1 MGTALAGCTRGREP
15 LKERNRYMCMGC
27 GSEGYFSPS
36 FCWASII
43 LLPPSLP
50 PSQLMEGARSVQR
63 AIVNNFL
70 DGTKQDAI
78 EMLLL
83 GNAYAGDLGQKV
95 KALLDPVD
103 TFGECEASCTTL
115 P

>member
-1 MGTALAGCTRGREP
+1 MFAAAWAENGDSLSKLYAGTRAIKGKRTVLMEGAP
-15 LKERNRYMCMGC
+15 PC
-27 GSEGYFSPS
+27 GGQAIS
-36 FCWASII
+36 I
-43 LLPPSLP
+43 LLP
-50 PSQLMEGARSVQR
+50 QFMEGARSVQR

-83 GNAYAGDLGQKV
+83 GNAYTGDLGQKV

-103 TFGECEASCTTL
+103 TFGEPMYSS
-115 P
+115 